1 MSLSILEENWNQIM
15 DKVVNKLWLYKFKSM
30 YESCKLDKD
39 DFDSLASVVLTDA
52 FKTYDA
58 SESNIYTYASNVL
71 QRKAKTELTFYHRQC
86 REGYIYAESIQAHIN
101 EDGDFTLENLV
112 IDKTVDDAAFNADMI
127 EKEML
132 TLIKTKKD
140 KQIIDMSIAGYHDVD
155 IAQAIGVTLKEIN
168 AIREQLRQNCTI
180 RRALRKMGYSLGG
193 IEL

>member
-39 DFDSLASVVLTDA
+39 DFDSLASVALTDA

-71 QRKAKTELTFYHRQC
+71 QRKAKTELTFYHRRC